1 MKTHPWFLQISD
13 EVAQAINERYMPVL
27 EALLAAHEVDGN
39 ALGVT
44 QVAYAAE
51 PDATTAAIF
60 LERTPY
66 MTETAVLAN
75 LDNGV
80 EHGLLTAVAPQT
92 YRLTEKG
99 RVLAQAIPAS
109 VLEIAAG
116 LTPLPAAQLERL
128 AALLRQL
135 VDASLAA
142 PNLAKPCLERS
153 RLYDPGAAAPVVER
167 IRRYLNDLN
176 AFRDDAH
183 ISAWRSYELA
193 GYEWETLGHVH
204 GAYVFGEPAVT
215 AVALAE
221 KLGGFRGYDVAAYQA
236 ALDKLTARGWLTVTD
251 GQYAATAEGEQMRA
265 AAEEET
271 DRLYFA
277 PWALTGAELADLSAL
292 LTAVRDGLQLPA
304 QEAETA

>member
-1 MKTHPWFLQISD
+1 M
-13 EVAQAINERYMPVL
+13 
-27 EALLAAHEVDGN
+27 AA
-39 ALGVT
+39 
-44 QVAYAAE
+44 
-51 PDATTAAIF
+51 P
-60 LERTPY
+60 
-66 MTETAVLAN
+66 
-75 LDNGV
+75 
-80 EHGLLTAVAPQT
+80 
-92 YRLTEKG
+92 
-99 RVLAQAIPAS
+99 
-109 VLEIAAG
+109 
-116 LTPLPAAQLERL
+116 
-128 AALLRQL
+128 LRQL

-142 PNLAKPCLERS
+142 PNLAKPAWNGVVSMIR
-153 RLYDPGAAAPVVER
+153 AAAPVVER

-183 ISAWRSYELA
+183 ISAWRSHELA

-204 GAYVFGEPAVT
+204 GAYVFGEPALT

-221 KLGGFRGYDVAAYQA
+221 KLGGFRGYDAAAYQT